1 MSGTKFGMMSGSESF
16 ETHVPPELAGE
27 RLDRA
32 LAALHPAGL
41 SRSRLKALI
50 EEGQVRVAGATITE
64 PSRKVK
70 AGEPLHVDLPAA
82 RPAHQAAQD
91 IALAIVHE
99 DESLIVVDKPAGLVV
114 HPAPGNAE
122 GTLVNALL
130 AHCRGT
136 LSGIGGVERPGIV
149 HRLDKDTS
157 GLMVAAKNDRAHRHL
172 AEQFAR
178 HDVERLYAAVVRG
191 VPRPAEGD
199 IEGNIGR
206 DPKNR
211 KKMAVVRGGGKTAL
225 THYRTLQR
233 FADKAAL
240 VECKLATGRTHQ
252 IRVHLSALGCPL
264 VGDATYGRKPRRAA
278 DALDTVLAA
287 FPRQALDAFVLGF
300 EHPETGKRLRFER
313 PFAPDLEALRADL
326 AAAVARR

>member
-1 MSGTKFGMMSGSESF
+1 MSGTKFGMKSGSESF
-16 ETHVPPELAGE
+16 ETLVPPELAGE

-70 AGEPLHVDLPAA
+70 AGDPLLVALPAA

-91 IALAIVHE
+91 IRLDVVYE
-99 DESLIVVDKPAGLVV
+99 DAHLIVIDKPAGLVV

-130 AHCRGT
+130 AHCRGS

-157 GLMVAAKNDRAHRHL
+157 GLMVAAKTDQAHQHL
-172 AEQFAR
+172 AAQFAR
-178 HDVERLYAAVVRG
+178 HDVERLYAAIVRG

-206 DPKNR
+206 DPANR
-211 KKMAVVRGGGKTAL
+211 KKMAIVARGGKAAR

-233 FADKAAL
+233 FADRAAL
-240 VECKLATGRTHQ
+240 VECRLSTGRTHQ

-264 VGDATYGRKPRRAA
+264 VGDATYGRKPRKAA
-278 DALDTVLAA
+278 DALDAAMAA

-300 EHPETGKRLRFER
+300 EHPASGKKLRFER
-313 PFAPDLEALRADL
+313 PFAADLEALRAKL
-326 AAAVARR
+326 AAAVLRR